1 MNVIYTADVKIL
13 AIKDGAVAQAY
24 VKRGGEKV
32 VTAEAKAQRH
42 PDDKPNPE
50 IAEQLAAGRAL
61 QKLGNKIE
69 KRGNGLVKHND
80 DMKRMRKF
88 QQEKKKETKGK
99 KHRFKRSKAN
109 K

>member
-1 MNVIYTADVKIL
+1 MKINYNADVTVL
-13 AIKDGAVAQAY
+13 AIKDGATAEAVL
-24 VKRGGEKV
+24 KRGPMIVFK
-32 VTAEAKAQRH
+32 AEAKAQRH

-50 IAEQLAAGRAL
+50 IAEELAAARAL
-61 QKLGNKIE
+61 QKLGNKLE
-69 KRGNGLVKHND
+69 KHGHGLVKHND
-80 DMKRMRKF
+80 DMKRMRKL